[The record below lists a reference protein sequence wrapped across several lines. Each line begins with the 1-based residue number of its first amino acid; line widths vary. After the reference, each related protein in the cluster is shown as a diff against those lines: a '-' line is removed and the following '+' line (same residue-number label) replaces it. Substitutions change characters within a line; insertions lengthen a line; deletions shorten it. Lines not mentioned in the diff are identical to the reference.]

1 MRPTTENWQMSV
13 LQQQSFFWS
22 PLFTVSRLLMKKL
35 RWGGSA
41 WFLKPLP
48 YFKPKYLIF
57 PTPSKPKTPAFW
69 EIQNSM
75 FLTFISP
82 NYYFWEG
89 LQIYLQKEAW
99 ETEESTFRVPRF
111 RGDHEL
117 VPYFRPKW
125 LNSRPGFD
133 FKEVSSFHCSPK
145 G

>member
-1 MRPTTENWQMSV
+1 MSV
-13 LQQQSFFWS
+13 LQQQSFYWS
-22 PLFTVSRLLMKKL
+22 PLFTVSGLLMKKL
-35 RWGGSA
+35 RRGGSA
-41 WFLKPLP
+41 RFPKFKPLL
-48 YFKPKYLIF
+48 YFKSKNLIF
-57 PTPSKPKTPAFW
+57 PTPSKTRTPAFW

-75 FLTFISP
+75 FRTFISP
-82 NYYFWEG
+82 NYYFREG
-89 LQIYLQKEAW
+89 SLIYLQKEGW

-117 VPYFRPKW
+117 VPYFRPKR